1 MTRNTQLVSFL
12 ACTAAAAAL
21 LASGCASAPP
31 LGEFQFQ
38 PDGTVIQFHRVSS
51 GSYGKAD
58 GPVVWTQSRDTWQGK
73 PVVKAA
79 SNNAGINLVDPSTHG
94 LIATLNNAGQPMFS
108 FEPPLAYAWPL
119 EVGKAWTSQHTMTVH
134 AAKRQVPMTVS
145 YRVEALED
153 VTVPAGTFKTFRVV
167 TTDNFG
173 EVQRVWTAP
182 YLGLGTVKRILDR
195 SASHPNGAGHLEGV
209 LTSRTLPK

>member
-1 MTRNTQLVSFL
+1 MTRSTPRVAFL

-38 PDGTVIQFHRVSS
+38 PDGTVIQYHRVSS
-51 GSYGKAD
+51 GSYGQAD
-58 GPVVWTQSRDTWQGK
+58 GPVVWTQSRDTWMGK
-73 PVVKAA
+73 PVVKAT
-79 SNNAGINLVDPSTHG
+79 SNNAGINLVDPANRR
-94 LIATLNNAGQPMFS
+94 LIATLTNAGQPMLS
-108 FEPPLAYAWPL
+108 FDPPLSYAWPL
-119 EVGKAWTSQHTMTVH
+119 EVGKAWTAQHTMTLH
-134 AAKRQVPMTVS
+134 AAKGQVPMTVS

-167 TTDNFG
+167 ASDSFG

-182 YLGLGTVKRILDR
+182 YMALGTVKRILDR
-195 SASHPNGAGHLEGV
+195 PASHPSGAGHLEGV
-209 LTSRTLPK
+209 LTTRTLPK